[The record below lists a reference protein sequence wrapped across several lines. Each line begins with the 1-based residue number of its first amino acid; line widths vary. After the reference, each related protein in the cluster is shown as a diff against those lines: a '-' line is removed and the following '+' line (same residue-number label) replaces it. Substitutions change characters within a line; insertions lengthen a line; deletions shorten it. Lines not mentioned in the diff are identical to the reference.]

1 MNFCE
6 KIDFLLEQK
15 GISRRAMLL
24 DLNLNPNSFV
34 NWQKR
39 GTLPTAKTLAEISKY
54 FAVPI
59 TYFTVESE
67 NSSPNI
73 LFAILSSQERNTSLL
88 NGNELPSDED
98 LSDIAKYLGCRAP
111 YLTNMDLPRDNSV
124 VSGQTT
130 DETMIIIKILNILDK
145 IASSEIYRIL
155 QIQISRII
163 INNLALHTPAITS
176 EIMIKDLKF
185 TVKKVEFLYSHKK
198 TNMFATSNVGLNPS
212 DLAKIYEKCE
222 VSYRFMFT
230 GKPEGRTI

>member
-6 KIDFLLEQK
+6 KIEFLLEQK
-15 GISRRAMLL
+15 GVSRQTMLL
-24 DLNLNPNSFV
+24 DLSLNHNSFV

-39 GTLPTAKTLAEISKY
+39 GTLPTAKTLIEISNY

-59 TYFTVESE
+59 MFFTVESD
-67 NSSPNI
+67 NSSSDI
-73 LFAILSSQERNTSLL
+73 LILSSQERNASLP
-88 NGNELPSDED
+88 NGNVLPSDED
-98 LSDIAKYLGCRAP
+98 LSNIAKYLGCRAP
-111 YLTNMDLPRDNSV
+111 YLTNMDLPRDSGII
-124 VSGQTT
+124 SGQTT

-163 INNLALHTPAITS
+163 INNLALHTPAITP

-185 TVKKVEFLYSHKK
+185 TIKKVEFLYSHKK
-198 TNMFATSNVGLNPS
+198 PNMFATSNVGLNPS
-212 DLAKIYEKCE
+212 DLAKIYEKCG

-230 GKPEGRTI
+230 GKPEGT

>member
-6 KIDFLLEQK
+6 KIDLLLEQK
-15 GISRRAMLL
+15 GVSRRTMLL

-39 GTLPTAKTLAEISKY
+39 GTLPTVKTLAEISDY

-59 TYFTVESE
+59 TYFTVESDK
-67 NSSPNI
+67 SSPRI

-111 YLTNMDLPRDNSV
+111 YLTNMDLPRDSSV
-124 VSGQTT
+124 ISGQTT
-130 DETMIIIKILNILDK
+130 DELIIMLKILNILDK

-163 INNLALHTPAITS
+163 INNLALYTPAITS

-198 TNMFATSNVGLNPS
+198 PNMLATSNVGLNPS
-212 DLAKIYEKCE
+212 DLAKIYENYG

-230 GKPEGRTI
+230 GKPEGRKI